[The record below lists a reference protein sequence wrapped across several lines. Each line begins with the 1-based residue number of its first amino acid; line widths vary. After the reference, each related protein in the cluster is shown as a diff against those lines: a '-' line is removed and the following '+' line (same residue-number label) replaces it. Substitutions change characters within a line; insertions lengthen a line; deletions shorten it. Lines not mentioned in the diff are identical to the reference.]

1 MPSMLS
7 RKRCVLAVAAM
18 LCGAF
23 GVSPCAAHDDHAK
36 RDQTKRAAAQ
46 NVRVSLPDTPLTDQD
61 GRRTRFRNDALGDRI
76 VIIDFVFTTCTTVC
90 PVVSAV
96 LADAQKKLGER
107 VGSDVALVTVTVD
120 PVRDTAARLK
130 EYGTRL
136 GAGPGWTWLTGAP
149 PQVQEV
155 LKAFGAYTLNFND
168 HPPLVF
174 VGDARSGQWMRFYGF
189 PSADQ
194 LLKAVDALTAARK
207 AARGG

>member
-1 MPSMLS
+1 
-7 RKRCVLAVAAM
+7 M

-23 GVSPCAAHDDHAK
+23 GLPPAAAHDDHAK

-46 NVRVSLPDTPLTDQD
+46 SVRVSVPDTPLVDQD
-61 GRRTRFRNDALGDRI
+61 GRRTRFGNDALGDRI
-76 VIIDFVFTTCTTVC
+76 VIMDFVFTTCTTVC

-96 LADAQKKLGER
+96 LADAQRKLGER
-107 VGSDVALVTVTVD
+107 VGSDVALVSVTVD

-130 EYGTRL
+130 EYGTRI
-136 GAGPGWTWLTGAP
+136 GAGPGWTWLTGAQ
-149 PQVQEV
+149 PQVNEV
-155 LKAFGAYTLNFND
+155 LKAFGAYTPNFND

-194 LLKAVDALTAARK
+194 LLKAVDELTAARK
-207 AARGG
+207 AAQGG